1 VAFFFIFAKTSFMQ
15 VNPWLVG
22 IFAVVIF
29 TMLLIDLGLV
39 NKKSHQITNKEAL
52 RWTLIWI
59 SLSMGFSAVVWW
71 QLGFTKF
78 AEYQSAYW
86 IEEALSVDNMFV
98 FILVFKFFKLDGV
111 LQHRVLFWG
120 IIGALIFRAIF
131 IFSGI
136 GLIKMTYLPA
146 FELFG
151 YQFSLDQGAH
161 PQPGFFFR
169 PNLIL
174 TIFGAFLI
182 YAGIKS
188 LFDSDDDDQKDY
200 SKSLGARMVR
210 KIFPVTKHYYGDRFF
225 VKRGTKRLATKLFL
239 VLVVI
244 ETTDLIFAIDSI
256 PAIFAIAPNDP
267 LILYTSN
274 IFAVLGLRSMYFLL
288 ANSIHMFSKLKYGL
302 AFILSFI
309 GVKMLLAPFF
319 HIESAVSL
327 SIVLGAL
334 LLSVCASIIWR
345 EESEEQTA

>member
-1 VAFFFIFAKTSFMQ
+1 MNFNLWLLAIF
-15 VNPWLVG
+15 V
-22 IFAVVIF
+22 VVIL
-29 TMLLIDLGLV
+29 TMLVIDLGLA
-39 NKKSHQITNKEAL
+39 NKKTHQIFNKEAL

-59 SLSMGFSAVVWW
+59 GLSMGFSALIWL
-71 QLGFTKF
+71 QMGFAKF

-98 FILVFKFFKLDGV
+98 FILVFKFFKLEGK

-120 IIGALIFRAIF
+120 IIGALVFRAIF

-136 GLIKMTYLPA
+136 GLIKLTYLPA

-161 PQPGFFFR
+161 AQPGFFFR

-174 TIFGAFLI
+174 TFFGAFLV
-182 YAGIKS
+182 YAGVKS
-188 LFDSDDDDQKDY
+188 LSEGADDTQKDFNN
-200 SKSLGARMVR
+200 SLGARLLR
-210 KIFPVTKHYYGDRFF
+210 KVLPVTKNYHDAHFF
-225 VKRGTKRLATKLFL
+225 IKRGTKRFATKLFL
-239 VLVVI
+239 VLMVI

-309 GVKMLLAPFF
+309 GLKMLMAPFY
-319 HIESAVSL
+319 HIEAIISL
-327 SIVLGAL
+327 LIVLGAL
-334 LLSVCASIIWR
+334 VISVLASLIWK
-345 EESEEQTA
+345 ENTSVQ

>member
-1 VAFFFIFAKTSFMQ
+1 MNF
-15 VNPWLVG
+15 NPWLLA
-22 IFAVVIF
+22 IFVVVII
-29 TMLLIDLGLV
+29 TMLVIDLSLS
-39 NKKSHQITNKEAL
+39 NKNTHQISNKEAL

-59 SLSMGFSAVVWW
+59 GLSMGFSALIWL
-71 QLGFTKF
+71 QMGFAKF

-98 FILVFKFFKLDGV
+98 FILVFKFFKLEGK

-120 IIGALIFRAIF
+120 IIGALVFRAIF

-136 GLIKMTYLPA
+136 GLIKLTYLPA

-161 PQPGFFFR
+161 AQPGFFFR

-174 TIFGAFLI
+174 TIFGAFLV
-182 YAGIKS
+182 YAGVKS
-188 LFDSDDDDQKDY
+188 LSEGADDSQKDFNN
-200 SKSLGARMVR
+200 SLGARLLR
-210 KIFPVTKHYYGDRFF
+210 KVLPVTKNYHDAHFF
-225 VKRGTKRLATKLFL
+225 IKKGTKRFATKLFL
-239 VLVVI
+239 VLMVI

-309 GVKMLLAPFF
+309 GLKMLMAPFY
-319 HIESAVSL
+319 HLEASISL
-327 SIVLGAL
+327 LIVLGAL
-334 LLSVCASIIWR
+334 VISVLTSLIWK
-345 EESEEQTA
+345 ENTSVQ

>member
-1 VAFFFIFAKTSFMQ
+1 MSF
-15 VNPWLVG
+15 NPWLLA
-22 IFAVVIF
+22 IFVVVIF

-39 NKKSHQITNKEAL
+39 NKKSHQISNKEAL

-59 SLSMGFSAVVWW
+59 GLSMGFSALVWW
-71 QLGFTKF
+71 QMGFAKF

-98 FILVFKFFKLDGV
+98 FILVFKFFKLEGK

-120 IIGALIFRAIF
+120 IIGALIFRGIF

-136 GLIKMTYLPA
+136 GLIKLTYLPA

-151 YQFSLDQGAH
+151 YQFNLEQGAH
-161 PQPGFFFR
+161 GLPGQFFR

-174 TIFGAFLI
+174 TIFGAFLV

-188 LFDSDDDDQKDY
+188 LLDSEDDDQKDFNN
-200 SKSLGARMVR
+200 SLGARLLR
-210 KIFPVTKHYYGDRFF
+210 KVFPVTKNYHDDRFF
-225 VKRGTKRLATKLFL
+225 IKRGRKHIATKLFL
-239 VLVVI
+239 VLMVI

-309 GVKMLLAPFF
+309 GLKMLVAPFY
-319 HIESAVSL
+319 HIEASVSL
-327 SIVLGAL
+327 LIVLGAL
-334 LLSVCASIIWR
+334 VLSVLASVVAR
-345 EESEEQTA
+345 R

>member
-1 VAFFFIFAKTSFMQ
+1 MSF
-15 VNPWLVG
+15 NPWLVA

-39 NKKSHQITNKEAL
+39 NKKSHEISNKEAL

-59 SLSMGFSAVVWW
+59 ALSMGFSVLVWW
-71 QLGFTKF
+71 QMGFSKF

-98 FILVFKFFKLDGV
+98 FILVFKFFKLEGK

-136 GLIKMTYLPA
+136 GLIKLTYLPA
-146 FELFG
+146 FEMFG
-151 YQFSLDQGAH
+151 YHFSLDQGAH
-161 PQPGFFFR
+161 PQPGYFFR
-169 PNLIL
+169 PNMIL
-174 TIFGAFLI
+174 TIFGAFLV

-188 LFDSDDDDQKDY
+188 LLDSEQDEQKDFNR
-200 SKSLGARMVR
+200 SLGARLLR
-210 KIFPVTKHYYGDRFF
+210 KVFPVTKNYHDDRFF
-225 VKRGTKRLATKLFL
+225 IKRGHRHIATKLFL
-239 VLVVI
+239 VLMVI

-288 ANSIHMFSKLKYGL
+288 ANSIHMFSKLKFGL

-309 GVKMLLAPFF
+309 GLKMLIAPFY
-319 HIESAVSL
+319 HVEASLSL

-334 LLSVCASIIWR
+334 VLSVLASIL
-345 EESEEQTA
+345 SKKEQLS